1 MYSSVFDDEILSRS
15 SDRVAAGCDLLLV
28 GSRWGA
34 APWIRLLEWK
44 VFYPLAAAAAAAAND
59 DRDFVAVPFE
69 SILLS

>member
-44 VFYPLAAAAAAAAND
+44 VFYPLAAAND